1 MMMLLT
7 IMSAVGE
14 ALPQRGLVTATAM
27 LLRIPS
33 AGSGGE
39 EATFGLPQAL
49 MVIGLVVLLLVLAGL
64 VIWRV
69 RSTRSK

>member
-1 MMMLLT
+1 MAVLMLLT
-7 IMSAVGE
+7 ALGTRDSA
-14 ALPQRGLVTATAM
+14 TATTL

-39 EATFGLPQAL
+39 ATEFGLSQ
-49 MVIGLVVLLLVLAGL
+49 VLVAAGVVGLLLVLAGL
-64 VIWRV
+64 VIWRI